1 MIDILIKYARYCEKS
16 NRYQIISSLCDCIK
30 WLDDIP
36 VAYQP
41 TIPIYHCQQEREK
54 LYAGAVDTH
63 NFARIQTLSRAGN
76 ENNEEEQKE
85 KASSPKKGKSLRP
98 SVHQRDSKKTGPMP
112 YRAKQLPV
120 PSSIFNHSP
129 RGSAS
134 DVGGKFPSDSH
145 SYLANYILYVLRRSG
160 CDEGGQ

>member
-1 MIDILIKYARYCEKS
+1 MYLTHKHFRIRPATKMIDILIKYARHCEKS

-54 LYAGAVDTH
+54 RYAGAVDTH

-76 ENNEEEQKE
+76 ENEDDQKE
-85 KASSPKKGKSLRP
+85 QEKAPSPKKAKSLRP

-120 PSSIFNHSP
+120 PSSMFASSP

-134 DVGGKFPSDSH
+134 DVGGKFSLY
-145 SYLANYILYVLRRSG
+145 YLRST
-160 CDEGGQ
+160 